1 MIELVLMGVLNGI
14 LEGFGRHLLQRH
26 ILPQWEG
33 HGAVIGAPDW
43 YDRDQDNA
51 ICASAA
57 ASGELDGLERAKGR
71 AEQSLQ
77 ERIRRSI
84 ALAVADYQQQLQ
96 SPATQ
101 RIAVR
106 FEDETAL
113 QQLIWRDGVW
123 QNRLYQPRQRQ
134 TLVRLCIDTDR
145 LQQVQRTRLLAIA
158 EEELTQSERR
168 ALDELDRA
176 VDDLPGSRSTN
187 ADPFSE
193 LQRQMERNF

>member
-1 MIELVLMGVLNGI
+1 MVELVLMGVLNGI